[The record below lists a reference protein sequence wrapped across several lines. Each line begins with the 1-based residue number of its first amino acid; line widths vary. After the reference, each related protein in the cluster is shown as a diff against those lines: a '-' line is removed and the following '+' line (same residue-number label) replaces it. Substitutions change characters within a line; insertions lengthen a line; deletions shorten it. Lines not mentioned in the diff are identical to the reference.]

1 MINSFIIDELIA
13 NIIDGYAEF
22 SIAEDGEIIIK
33 SGLYKWS
40 DGSIQTCEEDTD
52 TLFMKKY

>member
-1 MINSFIIDELIA
+1 MNIVSIDELVA
-13 NIIDGYAEF
+13 NIIDGRAEF

-40 DGSIQTCEEDTD
+40 DGSIQTYEEDID
-52 TLFMKKY
+52 TLFLKKD